1 MWNHLSHKPTLNTYV
16 INRDDRPQR
25 CADIREELKKQS
37 LNARRFEAII
47 GKRGYE
53 GCRDSHLSIIE
64 KCQKDVAFLILEDD
78 VVFLEDIS
86 PYLDDAIKQLPNN
99 WDMLYLGASPREPQ
113 ERYSDNLFRLK
124 GALTTHA
131 IMYHTRE
138 GGAVEHILRHRDEI
152 KKIDVYYAEVIQ
164 YKFNVFVTAPMIC
177 GQRDYGG
184 KSDTCSRC
192 DVQVMVKN
200 YKKFCI

>member
-1 MWNHLSHKPTLNTYV
+1 VNTYV
-16 INRDDRPQR
+16 INRTDRPQR
-25 CADIREELKKQS
+25 YADVREELKKQRI
-37 LNARRFEAII
+37 NARRFEAIVN
-47 GKRGYE
+47 GKGYH
-53 GCRDSHLSIIE
+53 GCRESHLAIID
-64 KCQKDVAFLILEDD
+64 KCQKDVFFLILEDD

-86 PYLDDAIKQLPNN
+86 PYLNDAIKQLPPD

-152 KKIDVYYAEVIQ
+152 KKIDVYYADIIQ

-177 GQRDYGG
+177 GQKDYGG
-184 KSDTCSRC
+184 RSDTCSRC
-192 DVQVMVKN
+192 DVNVMRVN
-200 YKKFCI
+200 YKKYCI